1 MFKIVRAYSRPDPQS
16 PSGHLETKKGLSLE
30 EAQSHCRS
38 PATSTR
44 GKGTAK
50 KAPGC
55 WDWSDQYEET

>member
-30 EAQSHCRS
+30 EAQSHCRRDD
-38 PATSTR
+38 TSTR
-44 GKGTAK
+44 GTAK
-50 KAPGC
+50 KAPGG